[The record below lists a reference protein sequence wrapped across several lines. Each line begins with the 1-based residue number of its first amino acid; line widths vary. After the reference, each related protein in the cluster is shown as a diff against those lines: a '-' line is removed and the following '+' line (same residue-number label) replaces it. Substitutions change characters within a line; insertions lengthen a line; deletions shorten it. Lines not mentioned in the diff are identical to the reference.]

1 MIDRQSDGYIVQ
13 VSVEPRRDPGEQA
26 LQRLIGDTISQD
38 EVAPLIEA
46 VLASRKAIEGI
57 GSLQR
62 NGAQA
67 IIDIF
72 DKVPCYLSIFESLV
86 DFDNPHPR

>member
-1 MIDRQSDGYIVQ
+1 MSA
-13 VSVEPRRDPGEQA
+13 EPRRDPGEQA
-26 LQRLIGDTISQD
+26 LQRLISDTIPQD

-46 VLASRKAIEGI
+46 VLLSGKAIEEI
-57 GSLQR
+57 GNLQR
-62 NGAQA
+62 NGVQA
-67 IIDIF
+67 IIDIL

>member
-1 MIDRQSDGYIVQ
+1 MSA
-13 VSVEPRRDPGEQA
+13 EPRRDPGEQA
-26 LQRLIGDTISQD
+26 LQRLISDTISQD

-57 GSLQR
+57 GNLQR

-72 DKVPCYLSIFESLV
+72 DKVPYYLSIFESLV